1 VSDAASG
8 ASPERIWTPWRMRY
22 VGGEAHVDGCLF
34 CRRRAE
40 RDDVASLILHR
51 GERAFI
57 IMNLFPYNTGHVMLV
72 PNEHVPTPA
81 ETSPETLAALGE
93 WHGPVLRALGRA
105 LGCDGFNI
113 GVNVGAAAGAG
124 IAEHLHQ
131 HVVPRWVGDSNF
143 MPVLAATKVMPELIP
158 VTYAKLRAELAREF
172 GGAADIPIVILD
184 HDGSHAC
191 LEPDGAL
198 PIATAADDEPLWKAA
213 VRAAQD
219 RTGRPVE
226 LIGWAGA
233 SAADRPERAL
243 ALRVVE
249 PSVSEDSGECRWTPL
264 AEATGPAADAA
275 RRGAALVT
283 ST

>member
-1 VSDAASG
+1 
-8 ASPERIWTPWRMRY
+8 MRY
-22 VGGEAHVDGCLF
+22 VGGEAQVDGCLF
-34 CRRRAE
+34 CRRLAE

-51 GERAFI
+51 GDRAFI

-81 ETSPETLAALGE
+81 EAAPATLATLGE
-93 WHGPVLRALGRA
+93 WHAPVLRALGRA

-143 MPVLAATKVMPELIP
+143 MPVLAATKVMPEMIP

-172 GGAADIPIVILD
+172 AGATAIPVVVLD
-184 HDGSHAC
+184 RDAGRVC

-198 PIATAADDEPLWKAA
+198 PCAKAAGDEPLWKAA
-213 VRAAQD
+213 VRLGSE
-219 RTGRPVE
+219 RTGHPVE
-226 LIGWAGA
+226 LVGWAGA
-233 SAADRPERAL
+233 SPADSPERAL
-243 ALRVVE
+243 ALR
-249 PSVSEDSGECRWTPL
+249 L
-264 AEATGPAADAA
+264 AEATPPDTPVACHWVPIDEATGEAGDAA
-275 RRGAALVT
+275 RRAAALLEA
-283 ST
+283 

>member
-8 ASPERIWTPWRMRY
+8 ASPERIWAPWRMRY
-22 VGGEAHVDGCLF
+22 VGGDAHVDGCLF
-34 CRRRAE
+34 CRRRDE

-51 GERAFI
+51 GGRAFI
-57 IMNLFPYNTGHVMLV
+57 IMNLFPYNTGHIMLV

-81 ETSPETLAALGE
+81 EASPETLAALGE
-93 WHGPVLRALGRA
+93 SHGPVLRALRRA
-105 LGCDGFNI
+105 LACEGFNI

-131 HVVPRWVGDSNF
+131 HVVPRWVGDANF

-172 GGAADIPIVILD
+172 AGAADITIVILD
-184 HDGSHAC
+184 HDAAHVC
-191 LEPDGAL
+191 LEPGGVL
-198 PIATAADDEPLWKAA
+198 PTAAAAAEPLWKAA
-213 VRAAQD
+213 VRAAQE
-219 RTGRPVE
+219 RIGRPVE

-233 SAADRPERAL
+233 SAADSPERAL

-249 PSVSEDSGECRWTPL
+249 PSVAEEIGQCRWTPL
-264 AEATGPAADAA
+264 AAATGPAAAPV
-275 RRGAALVT
+275 RRAAALAGAT
-283 ST
+283 